1 MLFDSRKEMDQA
13 TTQKMMTLVFEL
25 LCQSD
30 LMLAKVLRKKVI
42 EKCESKRVSPDQF
55 SSMTFTSSITLKSR
69 YVSHMESSETVFFL
83 SFLCFFMV
91 IIQMFPWIRDFKI
104 FITPKVNDNL
114 E

>member
-42 EKCESKRVSPDQF
+42 EKCESKRASPDQF

-69 YVSHMESSETVFFL
+69 YVSHMESSGTVFFL
-83 SFLCFFMV
+83 SPLFLYGHYPNVSMNKRF
-91 IIQMFPWIRDFKI
+91 
-104 FITPKVNDNL
+104 
-114 E
+114 

>member
-1 MLFDSRKEMDQA
+1 MLFDSRKKMDQA

-69 YVSHMESSETVFFL
+69 YVSHMESSGTVFFL
-83 SFLCFFMV
+83 SFLCFFVV
-91 IIQMFPWIRDFKI
+91 IIQICTGSCFH
-104 FITPKVNDNL
+104 V
-114 E
+114 

>member
-42 EKCESKRVSPDQF
+42 EKCESKRASPDQF

-69 YVSHMESSETVFFL
+69 YVSHMESSGTVF

>member
-69 YVSHMESSETVFFL
+69 YVSHMESSGTVFFL
-83 SFLCFFMV
+83 SFLCFFVV
-91 IIQMFPWIRDFKI
+91 IIQICTGSCFYVEEILRY
-104 FITPKVNDNL
+104 L
-114 E
+114 

>member
-42 EKCESKRVSPDQF
+42 EKCCSNTGMYWKLYR
-55 SSMTFTSSITLKSR
+55 R
-69 YVSHMESSETVFFL
+69 
-83 SFLCFFMV
+83 
-91 IIQMFPWIRDFKI
+91 
-104 FITPKVNDNL
+104 
-114 E
+114 

>member
-42 EKCESKRVSPDQF
+42 EKCESKRASPDQF

-69 YVSHMESSETVFFL
+69 YVSDMESSWTVFFL
-83 SFLCFFMV
+83 TFLHCFMV
-91 IIQMFPWIRDFKI
+91 NI
-104 FITPKVNDNL
+104 
-114 E
+114 

>member
-42 EKCESKRVSPDQF
+42 EKCESKRASPDQF

-69 YVSHMESSETVFFL
+69 YVSHMVSSGTVFFL

>member
-42 EKCESKRVSPDQF
+42 EKCESKRASPDQF

-69 YVSHMESSETVFFL
+69 YVSHMESSMSPTWNQVGQFSSYPSSVSLWSL
-83 SFLCFFMV
+83 SKYVQDHVSM
-91 IIQMFPWIRDFKI
+91 
-104 FITPKVNDNL
+104 
-114 E
+114 

>member
-42 EKCESKRVSPDQF
+42 EKCESKRASPDQF

-69 YVSHMESSETVFFL
+69 YVSHMESSGTVFFL

-104 FITPKVNDNL
+104 FITPKVNDHL

>member
-30 LMLAKVLRKKVI
+30 LMLAKVLRT
-42 EKCESKRVSPDQF
+42 PDQF

-69 YVSHMESSETVFFL
+69 YVSHMESSMSPTWNQVGPFSSYPSSVSLWSL
-83 SFLCFFMV
+83 SKCFH
-91 IIQMFPWIRDFKI
+91 
-104 FITPKVNDNL
+104 

>member
-69 YVSHMESSETVFFL
+69 YVSHMESSGSFFL

>member
-69 YVSHMESSETVFFL
+69 YVSHMESSGTVFFL
-83 SFLCFFMV
+83 FFLCFFMV
-91 IIQMFPWIRDFKI
+91 IIQMFPCIRDFKI

>member
-42 EKCESKRVSPDQF
+42 EKCESKRALPDQF

-69 YVSHMESSETVFFL
+69 YVSDMESSWTVFFL
-83 SFLCFFMV
+83 TFLHYHVSMYRYKRF
-91 IIQMFPWIRDFKI
+91 
-104 FITPKVNDNL
+104 
-114 E
+114 

>member
-69 YVSHMESSETVFFL
+69 YV
-83 SFLCFFMV
+83 
-91 IIQMFPWIRDFKI
+91 
-104 FITPKVNDNL
+104 
-114 E
+114 